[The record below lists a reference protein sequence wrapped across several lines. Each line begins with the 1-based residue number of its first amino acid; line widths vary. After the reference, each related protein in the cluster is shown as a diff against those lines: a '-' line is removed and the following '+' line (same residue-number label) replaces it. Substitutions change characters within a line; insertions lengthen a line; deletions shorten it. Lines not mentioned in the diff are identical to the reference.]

1 MDIILF
7 LIVGVVSFL
16 AGRVSS
22 PSHPQKEP
30 KTETEKD
37 RDYEYVR
44 NLNES
49 LLTEVQQ
56 LRQSENNLR
65 GQLWEAKQTLK
76 TLQQKN

>member
-1 MDIILF
+1 MDIVLF
-7 LIVGVVSFL
+7 LIVGIVSFL
-16 AGRVSS
+16 AGRVST
-22 PSHPQKEP
+22 PSQPPNKL
-30 KTETEKD
+30 KTADETD
-37 RDYEYVR
+37 RELEYLQ

-65 GQLWEAKQTLK
+65 GQLWEAKQKLK